1 MTRRVGMRNIP
12 AAAALVLFASVV
24 GACGGGHDKAAP
36 PPTTATTTAAAVTTS
51 RVPPTTSPAA
61 TAPTGATIDCNNRR
75 SGGSGG
81 FMNLVAVRVGT
92 HEGYDRVTF
101 EFKAPAG
108 HPGGQPATLP
118 NFEIK
123 DARLPLMQDPSGK
136 PLTVQGAAFLQVVLH
151 GSTSTY
157 TFDASGR
164 QVPLGVTV
172 PDRVPAGFDVVREVV
187 EQGDFEAVDSWVLG
201 LSRSS
206 CLRVL
211 DLQDP
216 VRLVVDVAH

>member
-1 MTRRVGMRNIP
+1 
-12 AAAALVLFASVV
+12 
-24 GACGGGHDKAAP
+24 
-36 PPTTATTTAAAVTTS
+36 
-51 RVPPTTSPAA
+51 
-61 TAPTGATIDCNNRR
+61 
-75 SGGSGG
+75 
-81 FMNLVAVRVGT
+81 MNLVAVRVGT

-108 HPGGQPATLP
+108 RPGGQPATLP

-123 DARLPLMQDPSGK
+123 DARPPLTQDPSGK

-151 GSTSTY
+151 GSTSSY

-187 EQGDFEAVDSWVLG
+187 EQGDFEAVESWVLG

-206 CLRVL
+206 CLRVF

>member
-1 MTRRVGMRNIP
+1 
-12 AAAALVLFASVV
+12 
-24 GACGGGHDKAAP
+24 
-36 PPTTATTTAAAVTTS
+36 
-51 RVPPTTSPAA
+51 
-61 TAPTGATIDCNNRR
+61 
-75 SGGSGG
+75 
-81 FMNLVAVRVGT
+81 MNLVAVRVGT

-108 HPGGQPATLP
+108 RPGGQPATLP

-123 DARLPLMQDPSGK
+123 DARPPLTQDPSGK

-164 QVPLGVTV
+164 QVPLGITV

-187 EQGDFEAVDSWVLG
+187 EQGDFEAVESWVLG

-206 CLRVL
+206 CLRVF